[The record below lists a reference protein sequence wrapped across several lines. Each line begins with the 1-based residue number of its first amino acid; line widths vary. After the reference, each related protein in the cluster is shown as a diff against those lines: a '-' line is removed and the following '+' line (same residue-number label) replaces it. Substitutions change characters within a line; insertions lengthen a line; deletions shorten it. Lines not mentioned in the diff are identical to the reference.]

1 MNKAEKLRAYELNDM
16 VGKIAPLTGMGGKTQ
31 TTLEIG
37 KSWIAHEPL
46 LQYLKTA
53 LDANVWLSINDNSQ
67 GAIDFYRERYNT
79 AVEEFYECFS
89 EIFSGESN
97 KRPVVDWI

>member
-1 MNKAEKLRAYELNDM
+1 MCGCLSMIIRK
-16 VGKIAPLTGMGGKTQ
+16 GQLTF
-31 TTLEIG
+31 I
-37 KSWIAHEPL
+37 
-46 LQYLKTA
+46 
-53 LDANVWLSINDNSQ
+53 
-67 GAIDFYRERYNT
+67 ERYNT